1 MTERTQARAP
11 RRRLAAADRRAAI
24 LADALE
30 VFAAEGFTEASL
42 DDVAA
47 RGGISKAL
55 IYEHFASKRE
65 LQVALLDEHVHEVI
79 RRVVGAVAGA
89 TDNEGRLRAGIDAF
103 LAFGEERPAALAL
116 LARNVSDPVVGET
129 LDRLRE
135 EMAATIAAIMA
146 ADAPPPQAGDI
157 DVALAAALLAHLVA
171 GGVQFMA
178 AWWVEEGDRGLSRE
192 QVVEAAMGLY
202 WLGFDRLDRGERWK
216 PAR

>member
-1 MTERTQARAP
+1 MTERTQLP

-30 VFAAEGFTEASL
+30 VFATEGFSDASL

-79 RRVVGAVAGA
+79 DRVVRAVAAVTG
-89 TDNEGRLRAGIDAF
+89 NEARLRAGIDAF

-116 LARNVSDPVVGET
+116 LTRNVSDPVVGET

-135 EMAATIAAIMA
+135 EMASAIASIMA
-146 ADAPPPQAGDI
+146 AGAPPPQEGDI
-157 DVALAAALLAHLVA
+157 DVELAAALLAHLVA

-178 AWWVEEGDRGLSRE
+178 AWWAENADQGLTRG
-192 QVVEAAMGLY
+192 QVVEVAMGLY

-216 PAR
+216 R

>member
-1 MTERTQARAP
+1 MTERTQAP

-30 VFAAEGFTEASL
+30 VFASQGFGDGSL

-65 LQVALLDEHVHEVI
+65 LQVALLDTYVHAVI
-79 RRVVGAVAGA
+79 DRVVGAVAAASG
-89 TDNEGRLRAGIDAF
+89 NEARLRAGIDAF

-135 EMAATIAAIMA
+135 EMASTIASIMA
-146 ADAPPPQAGDI
+146 ADAPPPQEGDI
-157 DVALAAALLAHLVA
+157 DVGLASALLAHLVA

-178 AWWVEEGDRGLSRE
+178 AWWAETADAGLSRA
-192 QVVEAAMGLY
+192 QVVEVAMGLY
-202 WLGFDRLDRGERWK
+202 WLGFERLDRGERWH
-216 PAR
+216 R

>member
-1 MTERTQARAP
+1 VTERTEAP

-30 VFAAEGFTEASL
+30 VFAAGGFRDASL

-65 LQVALLDEHVHEVI
+65 LQVALLDVHVHEVI
-79 RRVVGAVAGA
+79 QRVVGAVADA
-89 TDNEGRLRAGIDAF
+89 DDNEARLRAGIDAF
-103 LAFGEERPAALAL
+103 LAFGDERPAALAL

-146 ADAPPPQAGDI
+146 ADAPPPQEGDI
-157 DVALAAALLAHLVA
+157 DVELAAALLAHLVV

-178 AWWVEEGDRGLSRE
+178 AWWLDGSEPRLSRD
-192 QVVEAAMGLY
+192 QVVEATMGLY
-202 WLGFDRLDRGERWK
+202 WLGFERLDRGERWK
-216 PAR
+216 R